1 MNTPELD
8 PDAKSVRSAPSR
20 SVGQMIGNEIR
31 RITFQ
36 RSPARRACAH
46 PVDQVTAPD
55 GPPTCPGCARDS
67 TTPVQLRMCLTC
79 GSIGC
84 CDSSAGR
91 HAAGHYA
98 ETGHPVMRSIE
109 PGDSWGWC
117 YVDEA
122 YLSLK
127 LAPWGI

>member
-1 MNTPELD
+1 MNSRPT
-8 PDAKSVRSAPSR
+8 SSPSL
-20 SVGQMIGNEIR
+20 GQMIGNKVR
-31 RITFQ
+31 RISFQ
-36 RSPARRACAH
+36 RTPAPRACAH
-46 PVDQVTAPD
+46 PVESTRAPEGPARCRGCLRD
-55 GPPTCPGCARDS
+55 G

-84 CDSSAGR
+84 CDSSVGR
-91 HAAGHYA
+91 HAVGHFA

-122 YLSLK
+122 YLGQDSR
-127 LAPWGI
+127 

>member
-1 MNTPELD
+1 MSTQADRN
-8 PDAKSVRSAPSR
+8 ASSPSL
-20 SVGQMIGNEIR
+20 GQMIGNEIR

-36 RSPARRACAH
+36 RSPARRACEH
-46 PVDQVTAPD
+46 PLDSTSPD
-55 GPPTCPGCARDS
+55 AGPASCLGCVRDS
-67 TTPVQLRMCLTC
+67 TTPVKLRMCLTC

-98 ETGHPVMRSIE
+98 ETGHPTMRSIE

-117 YVDEA
+117 YVNEA
-122 YLSLK
+122 YLSLVTR
-127 LAPWGI
+127 